1 MFENRYSVQIKRIK
15 YSGSPFKGNLLKRK
29 ILGNAT
35 KLRNVPDGHKFNKV
49 FIKPNLTEKQQEESK
64 NLQAEL
70 KKRRDKE
77 PTKRMKISKGKIVV
91 LPNSQ

>member
-1 MFENRYSVQIKRIK
+1 MGENRRDGKPRFLRVEMKNI
-15 YSGSPFKGNLLKRK
+15 NMKRK